1 MADRIKTLI
10 AVDAD
15 VDSRGVQSLLED
27 VPSIRIVGVINGL
40 EESWRTLQETKP
52 DLLIVACAGYS
63 DRALYFIDSAV
74 KQEPERAVVVV
85 STGSPNGFIRRVFES
100 GADDLLA
107 LPEEPDRIAFAIE
120 KALARR
126 RGAAVASGVALAP
139 MICVLGPKGGT
150 GKTLISTNLTVAL
163 ASAGHKPILIDLDL
177 QFGDVGL
184 ALGIRPDKTIYD
196 LARSAGSIDADKIGD
211 YLMSHSS
218 GARVLLAPTR
228 PDQASTVT
236 VDFLRDVFT
245 VLRTMSDHVIVDTPP
260 GFTPEVIA
268 AIDSSTDVIVVGMLD
283 SLSLKNTKLGLETL
297 ELMGYDPNRI
307 ALILNRADTRV
318 GITREDV
325 EVIIGRAPEVF
336 IPSDRQIPIS
346 INDGQPIVLQE
357 ERSEVA
363 RAFRA
368 LARMYGG
375 EDSTRPEPAAGSMN
389 GSESAAPKRRF
400 AWRS

>member
-10 AVDAD
+10 AIDAEVDGHA
-15 VDSRGVQSLLED
+15 VQSLLED
-27 VPSIRIVGVINGL
+27 VPSLNIVGVINGL
-40 EESWRTLQETKP
+40 EESWRALQEGKP

-74 KQEPERAVVVV
+74 KQESERAVVVV
-85 STGSPNGFIRRVFES
+85 STGSPNGFVRRVFEA

-107 LPEEPDRIAFAIE
+107 LPEEPDRVAFALE
-120 KALARR
+120 KAMARR

-139 MICVLGPKGGT
+139 MICILGPKGGT

-163 ASAGHKPILIDLDL
+163 ASAGHKPILVDLDL

-196 LARSAGSIDADKIGD
+196 LARSAGSIDADKVGD

-228 PDQASTVT
+228 PDQASAVT

-245 VLRTMSDHVIVDTPP
+245 VLRTMADHVIVDTPP

-268 AIDSSTDVIVVGMLD
+268 AIDNSTDVVIVGMLD

-297 ELMGYDPNRI
+297 ELMGFDPNRI
-307 ALILNRADTRV
+307 SLVLNRADTRV

-325 EVIIGRAPEVF
+325 DVIIGRAPEVF

-346 INDGQPIVLQE
+346 VNDGQPIVLQE
-357 ERSEVA
+357 ERSEAA

-368 LARMYGG
+368 LAEMYAG
-375 EDSTRPEPAAGSMN
+375 DSTRPEPAAASMN
-389 GSESAAPKRRF
+389 GSDSPAPKRRF